1 MFSLVHLAAHAI
13 PTENI
18 ENTPAMRTLA
28 QNICFDITPK
38 IAALNEEY
46 QNEIHTLDKIHGEY
60 NAMITLKNDIHN
72 FEEYV
77 EIFKKISRDICVE
90 YNRLEDI
97 GDISYD
103 SNPWYAYYE
112 YFIFRIVTPTL
123 EHFSSDIREFIQ
135 KCKGILKTIE
145 EIERPDE
152 DVPEF
157 LEELASVFT
166 IYEGT
171 VINVLSEYNKNFS
184 FEKCMKLQKE
194 YTRIYARWEKQK
206 KQQLKNDI
214 AFFNHLKDKF
224 TPMYTYIPDVCKKI

>member
-13 PTENI
+13 PTDNI

-38 IAALNEEY
+38 LDALNEEY
-46 QNEIHTLDKIHGEY
+46 QNELHTLDKIYDEY

-77 EIFKKISRDICVE
+77 EIFKNLSHDISAE

-103 SNPWYAYYE
+103 LNPWYAYYE

-123 EHFSSDIREFIQ
+123 KHSSPDIREFIQ

-157 LEELASVFT
+157 LEELASMFT

-171 VINVLSEYNKNFS
+171 VINVISEYNKHFS

-194 YTRIYARWEKQK
+194 YTRFNARWVNQK
-206 KQQLKNDI
+206 KHQLNNDI
-214 AFFNHLKDKF
+214 AFFNELKNKF
-224 TPMYTYIPDVCKKI
+224 TSVYTYIPDVCKKI